1 MTLEVVVQNH
11 QEALQAEKLGAGRVE
26 LVAAISEGGLTPSYG
41 TIKQVLQHVSI
52 PVQIMVRPHS
62 YHFYYDSDDASI
74 ILNDIQAVAELGGRG
89 IVFGAL
95 NRDDTINEH
104 LLQQVIETAPDMDIT
119 FHRAFD
125 RVADQTSA
133 YKVLAQYKDHIKR
146 ILTSGGEENCEAGK
160 ANLRDLVQRA
170 AQINGP
176 SIMPGAGLSP
186 ENIRSIHEYVRA
198 SEYHTEIGRAHV

>member
-41 TIKQVLQHVSI
+41 TIKQVLQHVYI

-62 YHFYYDSDDASI
+62 YDFYRDSDDTSI
-74 ILNDIQAVAELGGRG
+74 NLNDIQAVAELGGRE

-119 FHRAFD
+119 YHRAFD
-125 RVADQTSA
+125 RVADKTSA
-133 YKVLAQYKDHIKR
+133 YKVLAQYKDHHKR
-146 ILTSGGEENCEAGK
+146 IITSGGEENYEAGI
-160 ANLRDLVQRA
+160 VIFQVHCQRSTSLTR
-170 AQINGP
+170 P
-176 SIMPGAGLSP
+176 LTTP
-186 ENIRSIHEYVRA
+186 
-198 SEYHTEIGRAHV
+198 